1 MNSYVLAII
10 AIFASTG
17 FWQFIMMLWQSKQKN
32 DSALEK
38 AVKAILHD
46 KIYDRAEQYIRRDG
60 ITVRELDN
68 LRQLYEPYKALG
80 GNGTGQ
86 QLYETCLRLH
96 IITEDDIDE
105 K

>member
-1 MNSYVLAII
+1 MNSYILAII

-17 FWQFIMMLWQSKQKN
+17 FWQFVMMLWQSKQRSG
-32 DSALEK
+32 SALEK

-46 KIYDRAEQYIRRDG
+46 KIYDRAEQYIKRDG
-60 ITVRELDN
+60 ITVRELEN

-86 QLYETCLRLH
+86 QLYETCLKLH
-96 IITEDDIDE
+96 IITEDDTHE